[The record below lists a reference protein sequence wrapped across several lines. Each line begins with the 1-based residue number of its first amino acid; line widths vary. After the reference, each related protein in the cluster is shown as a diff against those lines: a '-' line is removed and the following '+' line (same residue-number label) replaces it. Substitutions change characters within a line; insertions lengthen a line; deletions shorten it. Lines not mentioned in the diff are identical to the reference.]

1 MKIWFTLAGAHHY
14 HGSDF
19 MEKGMR
25 LFLEKE
31 PDNQHDKE
39 GQAHAG
45 KRFLRGKCFLFHND
59 APSWSDRNID
69 AVALLLCRCNQI
81 PGLHG
86 RPDDAH
92 KENGRPV

>member
-1 MKIWFTLAGAHHY
+1 MLNSAIEQAADGLNQGGH
-14 HGSDF
+14 
-19 MEKGMR
+19 
-25 LFLEKE
+25 
-31 PDNQHDKE
+31 NQHDKE

-92 KENGRPV
+92 KENGRPF